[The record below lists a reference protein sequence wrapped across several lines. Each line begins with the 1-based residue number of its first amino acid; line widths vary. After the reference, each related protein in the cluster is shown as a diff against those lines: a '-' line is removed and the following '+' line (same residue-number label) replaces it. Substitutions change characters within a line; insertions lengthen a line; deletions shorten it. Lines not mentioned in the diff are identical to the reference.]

1 MKFERRTFKVEV
13 RKSGDGRKLRG
24 TAVVF
29 NQLSENLGGYREQ
42 IAPDA
47 LDGCDMADVRCLFNH
62 DENQVLGRTVSRTLA
77 LTQDASGLNFEC
89 EPPDTTYARDLAACM
104 DRGDIDQCSFSFV
117 VAPGGAD
124 WNEDANAGT
133 TIRTVT
139 KIAKLYDVSVVTYP
153 AYTQTSSEIRSSAE
167 ILAER
172 RETPAGDGS
181 VCRLSCQLDI
191 LCGST
196 L

>member
-47 LDGCDMADVRCLFNH
+47 FDGCDMEDVRCLFNH

-77 LTQDASGLNFEC
+77 LSQDASGLNFEC
-89 EPPDTTYARDLAACM
+89 DPPDTSYARDLATCM

-124 WNEDANAGT
+124 WNEDANGT
-133 TIRTVT
+133 VRTVK
-139 KIAKLYDVSVVTYP
+139 KIARLYDVSVVTYP
-153 AYTQTSSEIRSSAE
+153 AYSQTSSELRSSAE

-172 RETPAGDGS
+172 KDKPAGHGS
-181 VCRLSCQLDI
+181 LDRLRCELDI
-191 LCGST
+191 VCGVT
-196 L
+196 P